1 MSGRRGIAGRDQ
13 GVSAFSAT
21 LGRLCDCVCA
31 IAVALVDDEGETV
44 DYAGYLPPFAAKVM
58 AAELGIVR
66 RVQSQSRAAVVADS
80 NRMVIRASRYSY
92 HLEAVDH
99 VYTLVVQ
106 MPRYAF
112 HISHRAVAEA
122 VREICA
128 EAQLPLPARFRNEH
142 WTRVEVLRK
151 EGNKKQRPQA
161 LWLNGKWTPI
171 EVLGQVLLP
180 GASQREVG
188 FRARLG
194 MGEEIT
200 LVSEGFDRWFVDA
213 GSFLGSF
220 GQSL

>member
-1 MSGRRGIAGRDQ
+1 MSNRRGIAGRDQ

-21 LGRLCDCVCA
+21 LGRLCDCISA

-44 DYAGYLPPFAAKVM
+44 DYAGYLPPYSAKVM

-66 RVQSQSRAAVVADS
+66 RVQSQSRAPDLAAS
-80 NRMVIRASRYSY
+80 HRIIIRARHYSY
-92 HLEAVDH
+92 HLESVDQA
-99 VYTLVVQ
+99 YTLVVQ

-112 HISHRAVAEA
+112 RISQRAIAEA
-122 VREICA
+122 VREICG
-128 EAQLPLPARFRNEH
+128 EAQMPLPARFRNEH
-142 WTRVEVLRK
+142 WTRVEVLRSD
-151 EGNKKQRPQA
+151 GNKKQRPKA

-180 GASQREVG
+180 GATDREVG

-220 GQSL
+220 G